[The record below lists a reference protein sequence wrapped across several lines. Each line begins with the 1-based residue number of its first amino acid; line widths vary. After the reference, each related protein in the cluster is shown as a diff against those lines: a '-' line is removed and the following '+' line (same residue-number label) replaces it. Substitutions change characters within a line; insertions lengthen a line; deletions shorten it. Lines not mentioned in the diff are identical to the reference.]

1 MAFPGIGIAKGMAT
15 TFRNFWRPK
24 VTRQYPEVRPE
35 MAERWRGRLDLI
47 YDPFGEH
54 KCEVCFQCAQVC
66 PVEAIDMSGFD
77 SQGNRIRYGMP
88 EIYDERKD
96 ANAYRRAGLAARPM
110 RNSARWDEAIDTAF
124 VVDVVDGY
132 DRRPEALVAIFTA
145 IQQRYGYLPE
155 RALRLVSDLMTIHW
169 AQVFGAAGLGG
180 FRLLPTE
187 GHVIT
192 VCDCAAC
199 RFSGGDRL
207 LKALERELGIRPGET
222 TPDGRFS
229 LETSPDVGAGAL
241 SPALRIDTLVY
252 GPLAEDAAL
261 HLVHQRRHEHD
272 DASEPAL
279 AGAGSQ
285 TGRSRSPRRR
295 S

>member
-15 TFRNFWRPK
+15 TFRNFFSAK

-35 MAERWRGRLDLI
+35 IPDRWRGRLDLI

-88 EIYDERKD
+88 EIYDERRD

-110 RNSARWDEAIDTAF
+110 RNPARWDEAIDTPF
-124 VVDVVDGY
+124 VDQVIDGY
-132 DRRPEALVAIFTA
+132 GGKPEALVAIFGA
-145 IQQRYGYLPE
+145 VAARYGYLPE
-155 RALRLVSDLMTIHW
+155 RALRRISDRMSIHW

-187 GHVIT
+187 GHLVT
-192 VCDCAAC
+192 VCSCAAC
-199 RFSGGDRL
+199 HFAGGDEL
-207 LKALERELGIRPGET
+207 LAAIVDELGIQPGAT
-222 TPDGRFS
+222 TPDGKVT
-229 LETSPDVGAGAL
+229 LETSEDVGAGAIA
-241 SPALRIDTLVY
+241 PAIRVDTLVY
-252 GPLAEDAAL
+252 GPLTAREARSLA
-261 HLVHQRRHEHD
+261 HQRRHVADPEL
-272 DASEPAL
+272 APAGP
-279 AGAGSQ
+279 AA
-285 TGRSRSPRRR
+285 
-295 S
+295 